1 MSKLLEKSDLI
12 VKLSKP
18 YAFEG
23 ETYEEV
29 DLSGLEN
36 IKGADMLTALKNSGT
51 GKTEVVPE
59 MTMPYAFTMAA
70 QVTGL
75 PVEFFTGLPGR
86 DCIKVKGRVS
96 GFFFGGD

>member
-1 MSKLLEKSDLI
+1 MATEKMDLI

-23 ETYEEV
+23 KNYEEV

-36 IKGADMLTALKNSGT
+36 VNGANMVDALNKSG
-51 GKTEVVPE
+51 GSAKAAPVPE
-59 MTMPYAFTMAA
+59 MSMPYAFTMAA

-75 PVEFFTGLPGR
+75 PVEFFMGLPGR
-86 DCIKVKGRVS
+86 DCIKIKNRVS